1 MNGKHR
7 EAGAGPEDQYDPE
20 GYDDTQRAEI
30 LEVEG
35 QSPSDGVIE
44 TDLVPDLGGGD
55 ADDDEIEDEAD
66 DLTVEDSDDLFDGIE
81 ESEPADF
88 DPAGQDIVGDRVGNQ
103 GNEADTN
110 RQDTQNVT

>member
-7 EAGAGPEDQYDPE
+7 EAGAGPEDHYDPE

-44 TDLVPDLGGGD
+44 IDLTPDLGGGD
-55 ADDDEIEDEAD
+55 ADDDEIEDDAD
-66 DLTVEDSDDLFDGIE
+66 DLTIEDSDDLFYATGETGDDD
-81 ESEPADF
+81 PADL
-88 DPAGQDIVGDRVGNQ
+88 DPAGKDRVGNQ
-103 GNEADTN
+103 GNEDDTN